1 MQQIFLGLMM
11 MALAFL
17 GWAGCKSSPKETQSN
32 GGTKKTAAQTNE
44 VATPGGK
51 SVVRIV
57 NALNGRIISV
67 KDELRF
73 VIVDFP
79 NQKLP
84 RLEQK
89 LSVYRADQKVAEIKV
104 SGPYRGTTVAADI
117 TAGNVSYG
125 DLVRDE
131 R

>member
-11 MALAFL
+11 VLAFL
-17 GWAGCKSSPKETQSN
+17 GCAGCKSSPSKTQTSASS
-32 GGTKKTAAQTNE
+32 KKTAQTNE
-44 VATPGGK
+44 VANPGGK
-51 SVVRIV
+51 SVVR
-57 NALNGRIISV
+57 ALDALSGRIVSV
-67 KDELRF
+67 KDDLRF

-79 NQKLP
+79 NQRLP

-89 LSVYRADQKVAEIKV
+89 LAVYRADQKVAEIKV

-117 TAGNVSYG
+117 TAGDARYG